1 MSSSEATNPILSSLT
16 STFRSTVPVNTRLL
30 LTTTVRFLT
39 ARAAASNEDL
49 FMFPLPTPAMMM
61 MPLAPLATVAS
72 IKSAAMSS

>member
-1 MSSSEATNPILSSLT
+1 
-16 STFRSTVPVNTRLL
+16 VNTRLL